1 MKTTMKLVILD
12 PGHFH
17 AALLQK
23 TMYANVDATVATIES
38 DAPDLRGI
46 PITKSQLAQR

>member
-1 MKTTMKLVILD
+1 MKLTILD

-23 TMYANVDATVATIES
+23 NMVPDVEATVHVYAPEG
-38 DAPDLRGI
+38 PDL
-46 PITKSQLAQR
+46 QD